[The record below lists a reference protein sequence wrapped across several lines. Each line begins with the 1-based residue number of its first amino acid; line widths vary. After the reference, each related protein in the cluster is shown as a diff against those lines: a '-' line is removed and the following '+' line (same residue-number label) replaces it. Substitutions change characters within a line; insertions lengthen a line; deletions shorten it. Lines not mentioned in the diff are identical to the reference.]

1 MTILN
6 EMKTLKLTD
15 YELFLL
21 HNALQYYGNFV
32 DKTQNNTTTQ
42 NAVEDLQ
49 DKIKEVNKVNS
60 RSVLCDI

>member
-1 MTILN
+1 
-6 EMKTLKLTD
+6 MKTLKLTD

-21 HNALQYYGNFV
+21 HNALQYYENFLN
-32 DKTQNNTTTQ
+32 KSQNNTTTQ

-60 RSVLCDI
+60 SSVLCDI

>member
-1 MTILN
+1 
-6 EMKTLKLTD
+6 MKTLKLTD
-15 YELFLL
+15 YELFLI

-49 DKIKEVNKVNS
+49 DKIKNTTKLNS
-60 RSVLCDI
+60 RFIVCDI